1 MLLFCGMAIV
11 YEHYR
16 KDTNE
21 IFYVGIGKTTARSKS
36 KSNRNPH
43 WLSIVKKYGYYIK
56 VTYQNITWE
65 EACEIEIKKIKEYG
79 RRDLDLGPLVN
90 LTDGGEGIL
99 NLSLKSRGIL
109 SEGKKGSKNPQFG
122 KFGVEM
128 PNSKL
133 NQEYANLIREIFVP
147 FSKEFGVRALSKKF
161 KVDRQT
167 IKKIIQGKSYKKT
180 DGCVIQDL
188 KPLLVNGK
196 TNDKFTS
203 EDIKY
208 IRKVYVAHH
217 PEFGGKPLSIKY
229 KTNET
234 RIWKIVT
241 YKVWKNI

>member
-1 MLLFCGMAIV
+1 MAIV

-21 IFYVGIGKTTARSKS
+21 IFYVGIGKTISRSKS

-43 WLSIVKKYGYYIK
+43 WLSIVRKYGYDIK
-56 VTYQNITWE
+56 VTHQNITWE
-65 EACEIEIKKIKEYG
+65 EACEIESEKIKEYG
-79 RRDLDLGPLVN
+79 RKDLGLGSLVN
-90 LTDGGEGIL
+90 LTDGGEGIP
-99 NLSLKSRGIL
+99 NVSPKSKRKL
-109 SEGKKGSKNPQFG
+109 SESKIGSKNPQFG

-128 PNSKL
+128 HNSKL
-133 NQEYANLIREIFVP
+133 NQEDANLIREIFVP
-147 FSKEFGVRALSKKF
+147 FSREFGVRALSKKF
-161 KVDRQT
+161 KVDRRT

-180 DGCVIQDL
+180 DGFIIQDL
-188 KPLLVNGK
+188 EPLLVNGK
-196 TNDKFTS
+196 TNNKFNS

-217 PEFGGKPLSIKY
+217 PEFGCKPLSIKFN
-229 KTNET
+229 TNET